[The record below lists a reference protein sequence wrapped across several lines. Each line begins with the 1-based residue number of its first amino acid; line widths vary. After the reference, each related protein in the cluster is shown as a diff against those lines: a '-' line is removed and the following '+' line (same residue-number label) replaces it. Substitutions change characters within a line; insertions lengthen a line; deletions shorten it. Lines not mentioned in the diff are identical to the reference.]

1 MDREYIQAKLEAFL
15 RANEIGVDTD
25 TPPALLASFLI
36 KQIDVYESSV
46 RERAKHFTGVEE
58 ATYDCAYDG

>member
-1 MDREYIQAKLEAFL
+1 MDKEYLKAKLEAFL

-25 TPPALLASFLI
+25 TPPALLASFLL

-46 RERAKHFTGVEE
+46 RERASHFLGVEQ
-58 ATYDCAYDG
+58 ATFDCAYDG